1 MHAAATNLNSPET
14 TTYLVVGVASLL
26 TVAFVVRFWFA
37 WRHNARV
44 AAEMGG
50 FTPTESSLA
59 RVHAVLIFVAVFASM
74 GLAIGAVLSPA
85 VRDVLAAV
93 GERGTLLRFL
103 AVPFVTLYLLWLRV
117 RIRRSARERASR
129 VA

>member
-1 MHAAATNLNSPET
+1 MTRTRTLAA
-14 TTYLVVGVASLL
+14 LL
-26 TVAFVVRFWFA
+26 MV
-37 WRHNARV
+37 
-44 AAEMGG
+44 
-50 FTPTESSLA
+50 
-59 RVHAVLIFVAVFASM
+59 
-74 GLAIGAVLSPA
+74 LAIGAVLSPA
-85 VRDVLAAV
+85 VRDVLAEV